1 MQALLSTFSSRHE
14 GQSPDSQARAEAAV
28 ASGGN
33 GSPRLSSESDLV
45 RRFEAARGGA
55 EVEQL
60 ARGVEAAETPED
72 LLAVFEDL
80 EDGAMGPALRRS
92 EDGTTL
98 VQTLRQLVQQRAG
111 HPDQPQAVQQQRGA
125 TEEAVA
131 AAFAAASPP
140 EVAQLREV
148 SRDTVFLRIKEKA
161 FLAKDDER
169 NGLTI
174 AVRLHHPKFFVA
186 G

>member
-1 MQALLSTFSSRHE
+1 M
-14 GQSPDSQARAEAAV
+14 
-28 ASGGN
+28 ASGGD
-33 GSPRLSSESDLV
+33 GTTRLSSESHLLS
-45 RRFEAARGGA
+45 RFEAARGGA

-80 EDGAMGPALRRS
+80 EDGAMGQALHRS

-125 TEEAVA
+125 TEEEVA

-140 EVAQLREV
+140 EVAQLREA

-174 AVRLHHPKFFVA
+174 AVRLHPTEIFAACCFRLHWSHLDWMLRFLKCA
-186 G
+186 CSAA